1 MDTDLDGNLSNAEL
15 RAFFEK
21 NCKAQLAFLDI
32 FDANNDNLISAEE
45 FVTGMKSGEAG
56 EAMSDEAARHRWE
69 GFSGSVDVT
78 GDGMVSFEE
87 LWLHGRC

>member
-1 MDTDLDGNLSNAEL
+1 MDTDLDGNLSDAEL

-21 NCKAQLAFLDI
+21 NCKAQLASLDM

-45 FVTGMKSGEAG
+45 FVTGIVTMEQG
-56 EAMSDEAARHRWE
+56 MSDEAARNNWE
-69 GFSGSVDVT
+69 GFSGAVDVT

>member
-1 MDTDLDGNLSNAEL
+1 MDTDLDGNLSDAEL

-21 NCKAQLAFLDI
+21 NCKAQLASLDM

-45 FVTGMKSGEAG
+45 FVTGIVTMEQG
-56 EAMSDEAARHRWE
+56 MSDEAARNNWK
-69 GFSGSVDVT
+69 GFSGAVDVT

>member
-1 MDTDLDGNLSNAEL
+1 MDTDLDGNLSDAEL

-21 NCKAQLAFLDI
+21 NCRAQLASLDN

-45 FVTGMKSGEAG
+45 FVTGVRSA
-56 EAMSDEAARHRWE
+56 EAMSDEAARRNWE
-69 GFSGSVDVT
+69 GFSGAVDVT